1 MFRRGSSNPICFS
14 CASTG
19 SHSRY
24 NCWYC
29 SSVNVTPGGGRAGG
43 AARARD
49 AGEAGAAAAMAAR
62 GEGEKEEGDI
72 CERSVDD
79 EVVGGEAAM
88 GTGLETDLYR
98 GDGSRRP
105 LPLPPRP
112 PPTAMLPPLPEPSES
127 THEKSA
133 S

>member
-1 MFRRGSSNPICFS
+1 
-14 CASTG
+14 
-19 SHSRY
+19 
-24 NCWYC
+24 
-29 SSVNVTPGGGRAGG
+29 VNVTPGGGRAGG

-49 AGEAGAAAAMAAR
+49 AGEAGAAAAMATR

-127 THEKSA
+127 THEKSTQA
-133 S
+133 TTH